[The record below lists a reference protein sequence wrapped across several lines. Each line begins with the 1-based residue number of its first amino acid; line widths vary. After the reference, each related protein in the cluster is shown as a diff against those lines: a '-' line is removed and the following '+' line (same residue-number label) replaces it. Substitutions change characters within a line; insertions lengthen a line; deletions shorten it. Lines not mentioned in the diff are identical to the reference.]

1 MPRIACLLVPD
12 FPIAA
17 ACRADPELAGRPLV
31 LAETGAPHARVVAAS
46 RDARRVGVRIG
57 HTLAQARAVAAGLT
71 VRRRD
76 PAAEASAAQAL
87 GDVAASVSDRLE
99 IAADGAVFLDATG
112 ARHLAASERALA
124 TALVARAAKVG
135 LEARAGLGA

>member
-17 ACRADPELAGRPLV
+17 ACRADPDLAGPPLV
-31 LAETGAPHARVVAAS
+31 LAETGAPHARVLAAS
-46 RDARRVGVRIG
+46 RAARAAGVRAG
-57 HTLAQARAVAAGLT
+57 HTLAQARSVAGGLT

-87 GDVAASVSDRLE
+87 GDVAASLSDRLE
-99 IAADGAVFLDATG
+99 VADGTVFLDAEG
-112 ARHLAASERALA
+112 VRHLVANERGLA
-124 TALVARAAKVG
+124 TALVARAAKV
-135 LEARAGLGA
+135 